1 MPQVL
6 NQRGAALVTALLLTM
21 LSLVMALTLLFV
33 VSTGSRISASQ
44 RSYRTALAAAHGGV
58 ELFTQEI
65 IPLMFDSGT
74 SAGFLEDRLARVHLQ
89 VGEFACLQQKLSVA
103 TAGWSQACLDKAD
116 ADPAR
121 FPDAT
126 FRLASGR
133 PSEPGFTVSTKIVD
147 SVPGNSDRGGLDYL
161 DLGGGVAARDEA
173 IHPRHVPGI
182 YSIAV
187 QGVREGGESREKA
200 QLSVLYAY

>member
-1 MPQVL
+1 MRLVSSE
-6 NQRGAALVTALLLTM
+6 RGAALVTALLLTM
-21 LSLVMALTLLFV
+21 LSLVMALTLLYV

-65 IPLMFDSGT
+65 IPLMFSGT
-74 SAGFLEDRLARVHLQ
+74 SATSLQDTLSPVHLQ
-89 VGEFACLQQKLSVA
+89 VPEFDCLQQKLSVA
-103 TAGWSQACLDKAD
+103 TAGWSQACRDKAGS
-116 ADPAR
+116 DPSR

-126 FRLASGR
+126 FRLSSGR
-133 PSEPGFTVSTKIVD
+133 PSENGFTVSTKIVD
-147 SVPGNSDRGGLDYL
+147 SVPGNSDRGGVDYL
-161 DLGGGVAARDEA
+161 DLGGGVAARDEV

-187 QGVREGGESREKA
+187 QGVREGGGAREKA